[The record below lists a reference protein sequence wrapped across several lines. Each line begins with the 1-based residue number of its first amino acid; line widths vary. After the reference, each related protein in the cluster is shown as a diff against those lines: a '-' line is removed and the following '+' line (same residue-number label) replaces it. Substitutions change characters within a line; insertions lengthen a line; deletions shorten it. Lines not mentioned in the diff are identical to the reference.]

1 MDMASKILIS
11 GGMFG
16 LAVGTVTGFF
26 FIVER
31 SRAEHASRYLV
42 MTHVGMFMQGA
53 MLLGL
58 VFAVSLSTLSAGV
71 ENAAAALLVVSAVLA
86 AIKDTY
92 NWRQG
97 VKDEFAEKPT
107 VSRSL
112 GVLSFILFIPGLLIL
127 IFGVVRGL

>member
-1 MDMASKILIS
+1 MDLASKILVV
-11 GGMFG
+11 GGMIS
-16 LAVGTVTGFF
+16 LAVGTLTGFF
-26 FIVER
+26 FIAER

-58 VFAVSLSTLSAGV
+58 VFAVSLSQLSAGL
-71 ENAAAALLVVSAVLA
+71 ESAAAAMLVISAVLA

-97 VKDEFAEKPT
+97 VEDEFSEKPPF
-107 VSRSL
+107 SRSM
-112 GVLSFILFIPGLLIL
+112 GALSFVLFIPGFFIL
-127 IFGVVRGL
+127 MVGVVSGL